1 MLVDIFHD
9 TACPWC
15 RIGIQHFFEAI
26 AHWQESVVIR
36 WHPFLL
42 DQTIPVE
49 GIEFH
54 SFMTKRKGIDAQALA
69 QLFDYT
75 QQKGQAA
82 GVTFN
87 FDKISLAVNTV
98 LSHQLIAIA
107 PEPTKKAVVE
117 AVYRAYFEEGLNIA
131 SIDVLVSI
139 GQAIGI
145 NSAQLQALNQNAVLE
160 QVLMEATSAR
170 HQGICSVPTFIL
182 SNKIRVDGSQSV
194 EVFRRALNRAS
205 LLSVLNPPYWS

>member
-1 MLVDIFHD
+1 MLVEIFHD

-15 RIGIQHFFEAI
+15 RIGINHFFEAI
-26 AHWQESVVIR
+26 AQWQESVVIR

-75 QQKGQAA
+75 RQKGQAA
-82 GVTFN
+82 GVKFN

-107 PEPTKKAVVE
+107 PEPTKRSVVE
-117 AVYRAYFEEGLNIA
+117 AVYRAYFEEGLNIGT
-131 SIDVLVSI
+131 IDVLVSI
-139 GQAIGI
+139 GEAAGNQFNPITGI
-145 NSAQLQALNQNAVLE
+145 KPK
-160 QVLMEATSAR
+160 
-170 HQGICSVPTFIL
+170 CCP
-182 SNKIRVDGSQSV
+182 
-194 EVFRRALNRAS
+194 
-205 LLSVLNPPYWS
+205 